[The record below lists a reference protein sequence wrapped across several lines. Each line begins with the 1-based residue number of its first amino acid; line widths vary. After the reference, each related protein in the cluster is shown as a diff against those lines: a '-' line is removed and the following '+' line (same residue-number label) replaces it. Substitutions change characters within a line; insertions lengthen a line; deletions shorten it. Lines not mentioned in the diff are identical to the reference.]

1 MGGWRGGVG
10 CGCGWTGAAYVATAT
25 ATAGDGREA
34 MDVELV
40 GRRRR
45 TANSQAVSSN

>member
-1 MGGWRGGVG
+1 MGR
-10 CGCGWTGAAYVATAT
+10 GCGWTGAAYVATAT

-40 GRRRR
+40 
-45 TANSQAVSSN
+45 

>member
-25 ATAGDGREA
+25 ATATAGDEREA
-34 MDVELV
+34 MGVELV
-40 GRRRR
+40 Y
-45 TANSQAVSSN
+45 QDV

>member
-1 MGGWRGGVG
+1 MGWGGGGVG
-10 CGCGWTGAAYVATAT
+10 WGGCGWTGAAYVATAT

-40 GRRRR
+40 Y
-45 TANSQAVSSN
+45 QDV